1 MTDTPKSDASS
12 AAQKSTW
19 LSFLKSIASFSG
31 DLSTLTA
38 PSFILSGTS
47 LLEYSAYW
55 AEHPDLLCSIPEEVS
70 PEQRMVAVVKWYLAT
85 LKGQFSA
92 RHESVGGEKKPLN
105 PILGEEFH
113 GRWDTPKH
121 GRTTLTAEQVSHHPP
136 ISAYA
141 IRTANGVVL
150 EGHNGQKS
158 GFSGRTI
165 TVKQVGFQVLQ
176 VPLSDGSIERY
187 FITLPQITL
196 EGLFFGS
203 PYAELTDKSFIASTS
218 GWVAEHEYSGKGW
231 LSGKK
236 NSVKTRIWSPQSYDA
251 KSHERP
257 KWIVEGVWTEEM
269 RIRPGLASSSSDD
282 GQTFLD
288 MQQLPPQ
295 HIDVQPAD
303 DEAYDSRKLWSGVA
317 DALKK
322 QDFDRASKLK
332 SAIEQGQR
340 DLRKKEKREGA
351 KWARKYFI
359 WQASEAV
366 PAVVKELASR
376 VHRPCDGMWHYNGVG
391 DRDQAASTSAAAAS
405 ATNDADSSDG
415 DEAAY
420 DTA

>member
-1 MTDTPKSDASS
+1 MTDSS
-12 AAQKSTW
+12 KADSSAQKSTW

-55 AEHPDLLCSIPEEVS
+55 AEHPELLCSIPEQVS

-92 RHESVGGEKKPLN
+92 RHEQVGGEKKPLN
-105 PILGEEFH
+105 PVLGEEFH
-113 GRWDTPKH
+113 GRWDSKH

-136 ISAYA
+136 ISAYT
-141 IRTANGVVL
+141 IRTPNGVVL

-176 VPLSDGSIERY
+176 IPLSDGSIERY
-187 FITLPQITL
+187 FISLPQITL

-203 PYAELTDKSFIASTS
+203 PYAELADKSVVASTS

-236 NSVKTRIWSPQSYDA
+236 NSVETRIWSPQSYDA
-251 KSHERP
+251 KHSERP
-257 KWIVEGVWTEEM
+257 KWIVEGVWTEEL
-269 RIRPGLASSSSDD
+269 RIRPGLASSSD
-282 GQTFLD
+282 GDASTAQLFLD
-288 MQQLPPQ
+288 MTSLAPQ
-295 HIDVQPAD
+295 HIDVVPSAD
-303 DEAYDSRKLWSGVA
+303 AAYDSRKLWAGVA
-317 DALKK
+317 VALKK

-332 SAIEQGQR
+332 SAIEQAQR
-340 DLRKKEKREGA
+340 DLRKREKRDGH
-351 KWARKYFI
+351 KWARKFFI
-359 WQASEAV
+359 WQNTDDV
-366 PAVVKELASR
+366 PQVVRELAKR
-376 VHRPCDGMWHYNGVG
+376 VGRPCDGMWHYNGTG
-391 DRDQAASTSAAAAS
+391 DGDVS
-405 ATNDADSSDG
+405 ATAGGKTATAGDDDESD
-415 DEAAY
+415 DDDAAY